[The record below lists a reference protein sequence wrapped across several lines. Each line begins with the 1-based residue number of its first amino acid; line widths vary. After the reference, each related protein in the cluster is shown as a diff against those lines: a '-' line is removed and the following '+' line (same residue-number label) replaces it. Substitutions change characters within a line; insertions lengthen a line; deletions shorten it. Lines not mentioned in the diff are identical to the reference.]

1 MKFWNGCGVLLL
13 ALSIALEGLRA
24 EEDSSEKGAVVSGVV
39 TYQADVERPWR
50 YGRYYLKQGKNGP
63 LAETLVCLSGKGLV
77 GKVRK
82 SKKWLMDQ
90 KNFEY
95 LPEVLAIQAGDE
107 VEFLNS
113 DQALHNVAAMTGK
126 DPFNVMTPIGK
137 SLVRK
142 FSAAGNEKSPI
153 DIRCGLHSQMHAWIF
168 VFDHAY
174 AAVTKADGKF
184 KFNHV
189 PPGQYDLVVIHPS
202 GGLRKKVV
210 VTVTKDGRLQQ
221 QVALSPDDLLK
232 KN

>member
-1 MKFWNGCGVLLL
+1 MKIWSCCGAFLLVLSAVVELM
-13 ALSIALEGLRA
+13 A
-24 EEDSSEKGAVVSGVV
+24 EEGSVTKAAVVSGVV
-39 TYQADVERPWR
+39 TYQPDAERPWR

-63 LAETLVCLSGKGLV
+63 LAETLVCLSGKGLA
-77 GKVRK
+77 GKVMK

-113 DQALHNVAAMTGK
+113 DKALHNVAAMGGK

-142 FSAAGNEKSPI
+142 FSAAGNENSPI

-168 VFDHAY
+168 VFDHGY

-184 KFNHV
+184 EFNHV

-202 GGLRKKVV
+202 GELRKSVAIIVKPQEVVEEKVI
-210 VTVTKDGRLQQ
+210 
-221 QVALSPDDLLK
+221 LSPDHLLK
-232 KN
+232 KK